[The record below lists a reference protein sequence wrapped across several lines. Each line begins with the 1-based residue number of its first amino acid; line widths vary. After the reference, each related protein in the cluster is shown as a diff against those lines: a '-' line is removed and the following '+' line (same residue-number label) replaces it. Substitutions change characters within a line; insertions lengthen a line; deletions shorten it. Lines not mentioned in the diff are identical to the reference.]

1 MADKIYVWSGK
12 TITTQYWEM
21 TWISFNRTDLE
32 KMIANL
38 NEKDWVNLN
47 MSPRKEVGKYGETHS
62 ITIYKPEAKTE
73 SREKKYG
80 GNEMT
85 IEDCPF

>member
-1 MADKIYVWSGK
+1 
-12 TITTQYWEM
+12 M
-21 TWISFNRTDLE
+21 TGISFNRTDLE

-38 NEKDWVNLN
+38 NEKDWVNLS

-62 ITIYKPEAKTE
+62 ITIYKPEAKTRE
-73 SREKKYG
+73 SKYG

-85 IEDCPF
+85 IEDVCF